1 MVECGFLMDMD
12 NYECV
17 FHSSF
22 GWIVRA
28 GSRSVSYSSPI
39 VMREM
44 EGVRC
49 DELSVQGFMGIKA
62 IR

>member
-1 MVECGFLMDMD
+1 M
-12 NYECV
+12 
-17 FHSSF
+17 
-22 GWIVRA
+22 RA

-39 VMREM
+39 VMGEM

-49 DELSVQGFMGIKA
+49 DELSVQGFMGVKS